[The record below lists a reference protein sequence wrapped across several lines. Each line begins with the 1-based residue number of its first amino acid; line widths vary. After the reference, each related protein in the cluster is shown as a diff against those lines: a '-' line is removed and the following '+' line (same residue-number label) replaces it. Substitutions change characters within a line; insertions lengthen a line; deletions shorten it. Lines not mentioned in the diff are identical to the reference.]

1 MKPLPFD
8 LSEKINT
15 PLQTISNNADPKM
28 EIAVARAKS
37 TVSDSTYWT
46 VETIREIGGLG
57 DVSVAP
63 RRFKSYGRPN
73 RIYEIHVRD
82 GVVNTSIREYP
93 DKLKE
98 GFKTQFSLGPGTS
111 VSIAFNGFWERNRK
125 LWRLITDESPW
136 IFWVDNNGILWRQL
150 WDDISTKEQLDTQ
163 VLRVRA
169 IRAWKN
175 VNFADKD
182 QGIIVGYIKMD
193 GTVWYR
199 NYCQQIDYSYIW
211 ENARQLTEF
220 VGVGVNI
227 NLFITND
234 YRMGFMLEDSLH
246 QVHWLITPRNWAGMA
261 LDNEKI
267 TITPKISAQ
276 LIPLTYHNWYTDEIL
291 TVTPKIIA
299 GQLLFSRTDNTLIE
313 IGNIATTRINDEL
326 EEYEDWGF
334 KINVKFNFP
343 TETNPIIELTDT
355 TTLSTFTISNI
366 FRVNTTEFDVYVDDI
381 VHEFGINT
389 VYEKLGINI
398 TGMTN
403 AAGYSYEMI
412 TQEFTPINLVPP
424 FIPLPVVEVMWNE

>member
-1 MKPLPFD
+1 MDGIKRTTDLVKVIFDGRYYIGIISGKIDPERRKFADYPIFNVSFELLVQGGRYLMKSLSSD
-8 LSEKINT
+8 LLAKINT

-227 NLFITND
+227 NLFYN
-234 YRMGFMLEDSLH
+234 
-246 QVHWLITPRNWAGMA
+246 Q
-261 LDNEKI
+261 
-267 TITPKISAQ
+267 
-276 LIPLTYHNWYTDEIL
+276 
-291 TVTPKIIA
+291 
-299 GQLLFSRTDNTLIE
+299 
-313 IGNIATTRINDEL
+313 
-326 EEYEDWGF
+326 
-334 KINVKFNFP
+334 
-343 TETNPIIELTDT
+343 
-355 TTLSTFTISNI
+355 
-366 FRVNTTEFDVYVDDI
+366 
-381 VHEFGINT
+381 
-389 VYEKLGINI
+389 
-398 TGMTN
+398 
-403 AAGYSYEMI
+403 
-412 TQEFTPINLVPP
+412 
-424 FIPLPVVEVMWNE
+424 